1 MKLKIFPS
9 LNEAIITTAIISF
22 LIGLCMGIFLLFLK
36 LSLKDYISSLATLI
50 AAFSGAWL
58 AFHLTNK
65 AKIRQEEEQKFME
78 LSKALFV
85 LSRQINAIAPVGSNV
100 NEYSDNERMA
110 FQMPAYK
117 MNDYIDLKIDF
128 NGLAFLA
135 STEYVQDILELTIEQ
150 ERFEQVLECI
160 RVRHQ
165 HYHDKVLP
173 ELVSNNLTNSNSRV
187 DITEYKDKLRE
198 DIYKGALQS
207 AKQVRSEVDAYL
219 KSSIKMHK
227 RLNSIATSIFPKRRF
242 IEIRI

>member
-9 LNEAIITTAIISF
+9 LDEAIITTAIISF

-58 AFHLTNK
+58 AFHLTNR

-85 LSRQINAIAPVGSNV
+85 LSRQINAIRPVGSDV

-165 HYHDKVLP
+165 HYHEKVLP
-173 ELVSNNLTNSNSRV
+173 ELVSNNLTNSRI
-187 DITEYKDKLRE
+187 DITEYKDRLRE

-207 AKQVRSEVDAYL
+207 AEQVRSEVDAYL
-219 KSSIKMHK
+219 KSSMRMYK

-242 IEIRI
+242 IEIRG